1 MGGKDAFLWF
11 IITQYC
17 YIVNFIF
24 IGKKL
29 IPTKLLKTKDK
40 MQGKRDCDIV
50 TTCTGEKYNTCI
62 TQYTQLCLPS
72 SQPTLYNNPLT
83 REYQSVTLFIGN

>member
-1 MGGKDAFLWF
+1 MHFYDLLLPSIA
-11 IITQYC
+11 
-17 YIVNFIF
+17 IVNFIF

-40 MQGKRDCDIV
+40 MQGQRDCDIV

-83 REYQSVTLFIGN
+83 REYQSVTLFISN